1 MNETAAAGRYS
12 NLDALPMLIFVS
24 AAMLALIILPDV
36 QPGRLIVD
44 RWRWYLFTGALT
56 IVAWAAIGYLVVRF
70 VGMKRPLMVL
80 ATLTGM
86 TMLPVTIGPLLGW
99 LNARLDH
106 TPATEVTLQVSGYS
120 VTSRAGL
127 IGVRFQSQH
136 APLPE
141 VEARKM
147 TNFFP
152 QPVPATETKFRA
164 EYHPGTFGIRWIS
177 TLRSMGSYE
186 PYKAIRR

>member
-24 AAMLALIILPDV
+24 AAMLALMILPDV

-44 RWRWYLFTGALT
+44 RWRWYLCTGALT

-106 TPATEVTLQVSGYS
+106 TPATAVVLHVCGYRFH
-120 VTSRAGL
+120 SRTGL
-127 IGVRFQSQH
+127 VGVRLQSEQ
-136 APLPE
+136 PQFPK
-141 VEARKM
+141 VEAEKM

-152 QPVPATETKFRA
+152 QPIPAEGTEFRA

-177 TLRSMGSYE
+177 TLQPTG
-186 PYKAIRR
+186 PYKARTK